1 MGVSMND
8 NIDSLEE
15 YFGAVATTQPV
26 IAVDEIA
33 RGDKI
38 IGSLGISCIN
48 WKNSSEVLPALNQI
62 ARQFSLILGVE
73 YNPNDSFGKQVRSAT
88 RTLVRELTGF
98 KSALKALVWM
108 DEAKAKENW
117 LREWTEAPATT
128 PYAITPKLISM
139 YHKRMIADA
148 KLIAAK
154 EGGNPQYTDY
164 IEEYDYE

>member
-15 YFGAVATTQPV
+15 YFGAVVASEPV

-33 RGDKI
+33 RCDKI
-38 IGSLGISCIN
+38 IASLGISCIT

-73 YNPNDSFGKQVRSAT
+73 YNPNDALGKQVRSAT

-117 LREWTEAPATT
+117 LREWTEAPATP

-139 YHKRMIADA
+139 YHKRKIKEA

-154 EGGNPQYTDY
+154 DGGNPQYTDY
-164 IEEYDYE
+164 IEEFEYE

>member
-1 MGVSMND
+1 MSE

-15 YFGAVATTQPV
+15 YFEGIDIPML
-26 IAVDEIA
+26 VDTLNSDVLSHA
-33 RGDKI
+33 DKI

-73 YNPNDSFGKQVRSAT
+73 YNPNDSLGKQVRSAT
-88 RTLVRELTGF
+88 RTLVRELAGF
-98 KSALKALVWM
+98 QSALKALVWM
-108 DEAKAKENW
+108 DEAKRKENW

-128 PYAITPKLISM
+128 PYSITPKLITM
-139 YHKRMIADA
+139 YHKRKIADA

-164 IEEYDYE
+164 IEEFEYE